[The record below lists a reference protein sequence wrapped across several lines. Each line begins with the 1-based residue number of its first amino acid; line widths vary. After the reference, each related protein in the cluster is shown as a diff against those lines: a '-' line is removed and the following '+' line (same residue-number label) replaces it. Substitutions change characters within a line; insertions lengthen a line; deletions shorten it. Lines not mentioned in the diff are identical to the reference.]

1 MISRRFFLLLLI
13 IVLIFFCYKNFDI
26 LNVNNGPSD
35 RDTEFDEETYRF
47 TSIESCYGMV
57 EKDMKG

>member
-1 MISRRFFLLLLI
+1 MISRRFYLLLLI
-13 IVLIFFCYKNFDI
+13 IILIFFCYEKFVI
-26 LNVNNGPSD
+26 LNGNNGPSD
-35 RDTEFDEETYRF
+35 RDTEFDEEIYKF